1 MARLRDNEE
10 HFPTDPSS
18 DTKIRGQED
27 RETHLPD
34 ASSDRIA
41 PPWKPGDQLGHFM
54 LHHLL
59 GKGSSGYVYRARDES
74 TGRLC
79 ALKLLLPAKCE
90 NLVRNKLG
98 FRRMIPLRHPGL
110 IHLDRIHYIDDHIAF
125 SMEEVKG
132 KTFSLGVWDLGKRDP
147 DGGYKQLLTLVR
159 QYASALAL
167 MHSRGLVHR
176 DIKPQNLMID
186 HTGHGRLIDYG
197 LVGTID
203 FDSDPNGY
211 RDYLVGPPHFFAP
224 ESLWDQYYL
233 PASDIFSLGLVLLD
247 ALRILDRTVDHV
259 HLSIERSQDNRRDD
273 EEMIS
278 EAVED
283 LSSDVPS
290 VLREA
295 CAEMLQSDPVD
306 RPTASAL
313 SRLGSAESPCCLWI
327 DTPIVGRD
335 VELEQ
340 CCDWIDDIFS
350 GGVGRLHIEG
360 PSGIG
365 KSRFVDELAQYIH
378 LKRWGQL
385 FRAKCRSGEDLPMLA
400 FDEICD
406 AIATRYM
413 KNDRDIME
421 LDPASTEFLHEAFPV
436 LKSVVKASTSVDPD
450 RKSFKRLDAIEAG
463 VRLSE
468 ALRLVGPLILII
480 DDVQWADRDSVNVL
494 DRLQTVSGGMLGI
507 ITVSRPDGDHQA
519 SPPHHKIQL
528 DRLTESASQELL
540 IGAARRWSAR
550 LNFTAIEELV
560 QAAQGNPLRLI
571 DFIEE
576 LRPGGVLHHTV
587 SGEETDSGT
596 RVVTRTGQLW
606 PMRVARLSD
615 DAKAA
620 LSYIVTAGHLVSA
633 EQLSELTGLG
643 ESIDAVLSELVQQ
656 RLVRDDVTGGECI
669 SIFHDSIAENL
680 ATTLSDSQKREC
692 HAAWARLLSRLDSG
706 GKLAARIARH
716 FFDAEEP
723 NRAVSYAI
731 LAAENAQ
738 RYHAKTEAARWHA
751 KVIDHVSGPERI
763 EHIRITAETFVE
775 ADRPVDAAH
784 YFQLLASEL
793 NDEESVNYQ
802 LKATTLLIRC
812 GYFTEVR
819 EQLQRLT
826 RLLNVPSA
834 KPRWMSKIN
843 ILRLVANCVYTNIR
857 FSSKQ
862 GDVSPE
868 HVTVRN
874 RQRLELC
881 LSVARPL
888 SMYDNLHA
896 AELNITAANLA
907 VRYGSEADRILV
919 EVGAAVFGSYNHGS
933 KRIRSELALQDLL
946 PRAIATG
953 NSKMIG
959 DVWAGIAFSQA
970 LAMRWNRVAASFDA
984 CVHHYSASSEPLTLE
999 VCHLRSVYL
1008 MAHWHVGRW
1017 TAMIK
1022 TCDQMLD
1029 DFKQRND
1036 QFQWI
1041 IASSGCG
1048 ASTWLMRDRVIDSE
1062 QVRHK
1067 NSESLAACGGT
1078 QMLDFLEWTAH
1089 VHLDLYK
1096 GHYDQAWQRIMQ
1108 LRSSKAN
1115 LSALMLQCNRVMVEQ
1130 FVALTALHQLKKD
1143 PAGPWVKSIE
1153 TAIRRLH
1160 REQGAFAKTVAYFY
1174 EGLLLQ
1180 LTATSTSDFADARK
1194 QLVIAW
1200 EMSKEQRLRPYQLAA
1215 EDMIATID
1223 DGESSGRL
1231 IARMERHGI
1240 ADPLRFSRLYTI

>member
-1 MARLRDNEE
+1 MARLRDNDEF
-10 HFPTDPSS
+10 FPPDPSS

-41 PPWKPGDQLGHFM
+41 PPWKPGDQVGHFM
-54 LHHLL
+54 LHNLL

-110 IHLDRIHYIDDHIAF
+110 IHLDRIHYLDDYIAF

-132 KTFSLGVWDLGKRDP
+132 KTFSLGVWDFCKQDP
-147 DGGYKQLLTLVR
+147 DGAYQQLLTLIR

-176 DIKPQNLMID
+176 DVKPQNLMID
-186 HTGHGRLIDYG
+186 HKGHGRLIDYG

-247 ALRILDRTVDHV
+247 ALRILDRAVDHV
-259 HLSIERSQDNRRDD
+259 HLSINRSQDNRRDD
-273 EEMIS
+273 EEMIN

-283 LSSDVPS
+283 LSSDVPT

-313 SRLGSAESPCCLWI
+313 SRLGSGESPCFLWV
-327 DTPIVGRD
+327 DNPILGRD
-335 VELEQ
+335 VEIEQ
-340 CCDWIDDIFS
+340 ACDWIDDVF
-350 GGVGRLHIEG
+350 GGEVGRLHIEG

-365 KSRFVDELAQYIH
+365 KSRFVDELAQYVH

-421 LDPASTEFLHEAFPV
+421 LDPASVEFLHEAFPV
-436 LKSVVKASTSVDPD
+436 LKSVVKASTSIDLD
-450 RKSFKRLDAIEAG
+450 RKTFKRLDAMEAG
-463 VRLSE
+463 IRLSE

-480 DDVQWADRDSVNVL
+480 DDVQWADRDSVNML
-494 DRLQTVSGGMLGI
+494 DRLQAVSGGMLGI
-507 ITVSRPDGDHQA
+507 ITVSRPGGDQQA
-519 SPPHHKIQL
+519 SPPDLKIQL
-528 DRLTESASQELL
+528 DRLSDSASQELI

-550 LNFTAIEELV
+550 LNFSAVEELV

-606 PMRVARLSD
+606 QMRVARLSD
-615 DAKAA
+615 EAKTA

-656 RLVRDDVTGGECI
+656 RLVRDEVTGGECI

-680 ATTLSDSQKREC
+680 ATTLSDSQKRDC

-716 FFDAEEP
+716 FFDADEP

-731 LAAENAQ
+731 LAAENAD

-763 EHIRITAETFVE
+763 EHIRVTAETFVE
-775 ADRPVDAAH
+775 ADRPVDAAQ

-793 NDEESVNYQ
+793 SDEESVTYQ

-812 GYFTEVR
+812 GYFNEAR
-819 EQLQRLT
+819 GQLQRLT
-826 RLLNVPSA
+826 RLLRLPST
-834 KPRWMSKIN
+834 KPRWLSKIN
-843 ILRLVANCVYTNIR
+843 LLRLTAKCVYSNLR
-857 FSSKQ
+857 FTGTP
-862 GDVSPE
+862 GDASTDKC
-868 HVTVRN
+868 TVRE

-896 AELNITAANLA
+896 AELNVTATNLA
-907 VRYGSEADRILV
+907 ARYGNEIDRILV

-953 NSKMIG
+953 NPKAIG
-959 DVWAGIAFSQA
+959 DVWAGITFSQA
-970 LAMRWNRVAASFDA
+970 LAMRWSSVPASFDA
-984 CVHHYSASSEPLTLE
+984 CVHHYSASNEVLTLE
-999 VCHLRSVYL
+999 VCHLRSASL
-1008 MAHWHVGRW
+1008 MAHWHIGRW
-1017 TAMIK
+1017 AAMMR
-1022 TCDQMLD
+1022 TCDQMLE
-1029 DFKQRND
+1029 DFKLRND

-1041 IASSGCG
+1041 VVSSGFG
-1048 ASTWLMRDRVIDSE
+1048 ASTWLMRDRVTDSE
-1062 QVRHK
+1062 RVREK
-1067 NSESLAACGGT
+1067 NAESLTACDGA
-1078 QMLDFLEWTAH
+1078 QLFNFLEWTAY
-1089 VHLDLYK
+1089 VQLDLYK
-1096 GHYDQAWQRIMQ
+1096 GHFEQAWQRIQQ
-1108 LRSSKAN
+1108 LRSSRIK
-1115 LSALMLQCNRVMVEQ
+1115 LSALMLQSNRVILEQ

-1143 PAGPWVKSIE
+1143 PAGGWGKFVE

-1160 REQGAFAKTVAYFY
+1160 REHGAFAKTVAYFY
-1174 EGLLLQ
+1174 EGLLLY

-1223 DGESSGRL
+1223 HGESEGRL

-1240 ADPLRFSRLYTI
+1240 VDAERFLRLYTI